1 MIIHSVVGFKAK
13 RFNLVHQIVF
23 LVRGVVW
30 VQDYNTS
37 LAELVDAVQS
47 LLMCP
52 RGERGLQASF

>member
-1 MIIHSVVGFKAK
+1 MIIHSVVCFKSK
-13 RFNLVHQIVF
+13 KFNLVHQIVF

-30 VQDYNTS
+30 VQDYNMS

-52 RGERGLQASF
+52 RGESRLQALF